1 MTNGVALA
9 AQAVASFEAWVAE
22 RDRAGDWPSYVRGRK
37 LNRSEVAKECGFGRA
52 AWGQNPGLAAALEAV
67 EARLAGAGVLVPEL
81 AVGASLDPQA
91 RAEVGAAEESV
102 RRAMSA
108 RAVLEKRVKALEEQN
123 AVLRAENRA
132 LADRLRR
139 SVLADEHLGQTG
151 RLLPQ

>member
-1 MTNGVALA
+1 MTNGAALA
-9 AQAVASFEAWVAE
+9 VQAVASFDAWVAE
-22 RDRAGDWPSYVRGRK
+22 RDRAGDWLPYVRGRK

-52 AWGQNPGLAAALEAV
+52 AWGQNPSLAAALEAV
-67 EARLAGAGVLVPEL
+67 EARLAAVGVLVGEPD
-81 AVGASLDPQA
+81 ARASLDPEA
-91 RAEVGAAEESV
+91 RAEIGAAEESA

-108 RAVLEKRVKALEEQN
+108 RAALEKRVKALEEQN
-123 AVLRAENRA
+123 AVLRAENRE